1 MSEDTDVY
9 ARSLAVM
16 EIVIYVSIALS
27 PAYDLIAVA
36 FPRAPRKGGIE
47 ALWCRAL
54 DLHTAPPGLS

>member
-1 MSEDTDVY
+1 VY

-27 PAYDLIAVA
+27 PAYDLIAAA
-36 FPRAPRKGGIE
+36 FPRAPRKGGVE